1 MTLFIY
7 EIIAIV
13 EIVEIAEIVVVKFL
27 PIKNFA

>member
-1 MTLFIY
+1 MTLFKY
-7 EIIAIV
+7 EIIAVV

>member
-13 EIVEIAEIVVVKFL
+13 EIIEIVEIVVVKFL
-27 PIKNFA
+27 PIKTFA